1 MRLIAGL
8 GNPGPR
14 YAGTRHNMGFAVID
28 SLSDRLR
35 AKAAGKAHGALVGKA
50 RIDGEEAL
58 LVKPQTFM
66 NRSGDAV
73 RPILDAARSDP
84 AELIVI
90 HDDLDLPL
98 GRIRVRKSGGGGG
111 HNGVASIIAALGT
124 GGFVRVRLGVGR
136 PLDGQDPADY
146 VLSNFSR
153 DELETVRKTV
163 ETAVDAVISIVTE
176 GPDKAMNRFNSLSQ
190 PNEK

>member
-1 MRLIAGL
+1 MRVIAGL

-14 YAGTRHNMGFAVID
+14 YAGTRHNIGFAVID
-28 SLSDRLR
+28 ALADRLR
-35 AKAAGKAHGALVGKA
+35 VKAGGKAHGAFVGKA
-50 RIDGEEAL
+50 RISGEEAL

-73 RPILDAARSDP
+73 RPILDGARSDP

-98 GRIRVRKSGGGGG
+98 GRIRVKKSGGGGG

-136 PLDGQDPADY
+136 PLDGRDPADY

-163 ETAVDAVISIVTE
+163 ETAVDAVVSIVIE

-190 PNEK
+190 ADEK